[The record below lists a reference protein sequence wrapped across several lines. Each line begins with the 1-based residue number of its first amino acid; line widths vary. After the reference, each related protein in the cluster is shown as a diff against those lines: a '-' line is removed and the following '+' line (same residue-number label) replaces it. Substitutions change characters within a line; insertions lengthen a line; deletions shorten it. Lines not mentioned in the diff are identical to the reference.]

1 MRKGFWITTKL
12 LSAIVLI
19 ALIITGYPL
28 LTLSGENPRGEW
40 VLVTEVIDGDTIY
53 VKRGWE
59 SITVRLIGVDTP
71 ETVHPEKPV
80 EFFGPE
86 ASEFTKRRLEGKKV
100 RLELEPSNQYD
111 AHGRLLAYIFLID
124 GTLFNAELIKQ
135 GYARVIAPS
144 PFHRYKEFRRYE
156 REARTAGLGLWAA
169 KVKVLQPPTE
179 TSGKIIGNRLSK
191 IYHLLGQANYGRVK
205 EENRVYFDAEKD
217 AIKAGYRRAKK

>member
-1 MRKGFWITTKL
+1 MRKRFWIHRKL

-28 LTLSGENPRGEW
+28 LTLGGENPGGEW
-40 VLVTEVIDGDTIY
+40 VFVKKVIDGDTIY

-59 SITVRLIGVDTP
+59 SILVRLIGVDTP

-86 ASEFTKRRLEGKKV
+86 ASEFTRRQLEGKKV
-100 RLELEPSNQYD
+100 RLEFEASNQYD
-111 AHGRLLAYIFLID
+111 DYGRLLAYVFLID

-144 PFHRYKEFRRYE
+144 PFHRYKEFRSYE
-156 REARTAGLGLWAA
+156 RKARAARLGIWAA
-169 KVKVLQPPTE
+169 KAKVLQPPTE
-179 TSGKIIGNRLSK
+179 TSGKIIANRLSK
-191 IYHLLGQANYGRVK
+191 IYHIPGQANYGRIK
-205 EENRVYFDAEKD
+205 EENRVYFKSEEE
-217 AIKAGYRRAKK
+217 AIRAGYRKAKR